1 MLDSYGLL
9 IGNGIGVT
17 GLLVWLFWM
26 LATGRLATAR
36 ELAEKDKR
44 IAALHEA
51 LQNRDDQLTEALKHL
66 SAENSLMSALHRR
79 AEEVSES

>member
-44 IAALHEA
+44 IDALSKA
-51 LQNRDDQLTEALKHL
+51 LEQRDGQLTEALKHL
-66 SAENSLMSALHRR
+66 TAENSLMAALHRR
-79 AEEVSES
+79 ADEVNPQ